1 MRCVAARRRFVTF
14 DEKDGLGILEDF
26 SLRLVPDFVN
36 LTKSVQSLLKT
47 LVPIAERLLRPAMT
61 KQFEDRSSSCC
72 QAGGASASKGLV
84 SPFVARNV

>member
-47 LVPIAERLLRPAMT
+47 LVPIAERP
-61 KQFEDRSSSCC
+61 
-72 QAGGASASKGLV
+72 GKGDSTRDKKWLIE
-84 SPFVARNV
+84 SF